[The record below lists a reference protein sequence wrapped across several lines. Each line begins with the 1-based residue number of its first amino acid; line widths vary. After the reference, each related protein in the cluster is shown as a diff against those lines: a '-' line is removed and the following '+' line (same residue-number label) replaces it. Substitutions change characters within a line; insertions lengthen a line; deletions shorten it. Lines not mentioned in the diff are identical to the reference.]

1 MIFVPRSKLLPRSLW
16 RPALLFFSLAQV
28 MLALAPLAEARTAG
42 LARAHV
48 EEAGTSLHHAHNEA
62 DCVACAAR
70 EILSS
75 SDPSSR
81 EGYDSDAASGAA
93 SLARSVAD
101 PSETR
106 TAIRSRAPPVLFA

>member
-16 RPALLFFSLAQV
+16 RPALLFFSVAQV
-28 MLALAPLAEARTAG
+28 MLALAPLAEAKTAG
-42 LARAHV
+42 NARAHV

-70 EILSS
+70 ELLSS
-75 SDPSSR
+75 SDPAAR
-81 EGYDSDAASGAA
+81 EGYDADAASGTAH
-93 SLARSVAD
+93 LTPSVAG

-106 TAIRSRAPPVLFA
+106 TAIRSRAPPAPVA